1 MLLRAEDSGI
11 LEGFL
16 VERSRTKVTNL
27 QFSNIMFF
35 SNARME
41 ELRNLKIILLII
53 GCISRLKINLDK
65 STLSRINMSQ
75 DQIARFKLC

>member
-1 MLLRAEDSGI
+1 M
-11 LEGFL
+11 
-16 VERSRTKVTNL
+16 ERSRTKVTNL

-65 STLSRINMSQ
+65 STLSRINMSH
-75 DQIARFKLC
+75 DQMARFKLC

>member
-75 DQIARFKLC
+75 DQMARFKLC

>member
-1 MLLRAEDSGI
+1 M
-11 LEGFL
+11 
-16 VERSRTKVTNL
+16 ERSRTKVANL

-75 DQIARFKLC
+75 DQMARFKLC

>member
-1 MLLRAEDSGI
+1 M
-11 LEGFL
+11 
-16 VERSRTKVTNL
+16 ERSRTKVTNL

>member
-1 MLLRAEDSGI
+1 M
-11 LEGFL
+11 
-16 VERSRTKVTNL
+16 ERSRTKVTNL

-75 DQIARFKLC
+75 DQMARFKLC